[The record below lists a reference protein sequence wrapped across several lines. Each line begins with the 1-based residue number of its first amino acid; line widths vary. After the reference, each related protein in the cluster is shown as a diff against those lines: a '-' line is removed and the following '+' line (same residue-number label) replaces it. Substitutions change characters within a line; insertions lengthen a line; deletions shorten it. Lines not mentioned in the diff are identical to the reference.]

1 MELDNQNAPPR
12 PCSAACSKPCPAGL
26 GIVALGLA
34 RRAQAEAA
42 LEPALPAHDLPPA
55 TPQQLL
61 ADDSVKLAVLLT
73 AQMFGL
79 PRQIV
84 IATVITGLP
93 VLARLAER
101 NSLLLARLYAGSRQ
115 PMLTSIELFYAR
127 LAESPF
133 LHQALLDDYRATYGG
148 MLDAVNRAAGQY
160 AGRPCGP
167 GANNSSPRDPWR
179 PDATDVLCASTRN
192 SRIAS
197 VRAPA
202 PSRLQSRQVSRPTDR
217 VVSFDI
223 QWPGSSARSGQ
234 EWMLESPP
242 DAYPLSI

>member
-12 PCSAACSKPCPAGL
+12 PCSASCSKPCPAGL

-160 AGRPCGP
+160 AGITDGQAQGVLATLLPALNYKLGQASA
-167 GANNSSPRDPWR
+167 GNERDY
-179 PDATDVLCASTRN
+179 A
-192 SRIAS
+192 
-197 VRAPA
+197 
-202 PSRLQSRQVSRPTDR
+202 RQLREL
-217 VVSFDI
+217 
-223 QWPGSSARSGQ
+223 GS
-234 EWMLESPP
+234 
-242 DAYPLSI
+242 